1 MKTVLIISILFLLTN
16 LLVSA
21 QKQIAGNTPQVPDTI
36 KTQEPDTDS
45 DIKKILNTEEYKDYQ
60 AWVALGIGGL
70 PHTLE
75 GYRTVKRMGAMMK
88 DPVDVSRISLY
99 IGKNGDLATLKKLPK
114 RSGTKPSIA
123 PFAVPHRQ
131 TDQHNSEQIRKTQTR
146 VFDAAVADSD
156 SQLIYKNSY
165 LEKHSPGI
173 FLADPAK
180 GNQTVV
186 GISHAEIGHIHA
198 FDGSMHLIL
207 SPSDTKE
214 VIEKGWGELHGLAGT
229 GDKAARTYMLI
240 YSPRDENELAVT
252 RKILDA
258 AIQYSSYPAH

>member
-1 MKTVLIISILFLLTN
+1 MAI
-16 LLVSA
+16 LVSA
-21 QKQIAGNTPQVPDTI
+21 QK
-36 KTQEPDTDS
+36 PDTDTIQAVNDPVKIQAAVNS
-45 DIKKILNTEEYKDYQ
+45 DIQKSLTPAEYQDYL

-70 PHTLE
+70 PHTPE
-75 GYRTVKRMGAMMK
+75 GYRTVKKIGMAMK
-88 DPVDVSRISLY
+88 DPLDVSRITPY
-99 IGKNGDLATLKKLPK
+99 IGKKGDLASLKNLPK
-114 RSGTKPSIA
+114 RLGSKPSIA

-131 TDQHNSEQIRKTQTR
+131 TNQHNTEQIRKKQTEL
-146 VFDAAVADSD
+146 FDTAVEGSHG
-156 SQLIYKNSY
+156 QLIYRNSY

-198 FDGSMHLIL
+198 FDGSMHLII

-214 VIEKGWGELHGLAGT
+214 VIDKGWGELHGLANGE
-229 GDKAARTYMLI
+229 DKVARTYMLI

-252 RKILDA
+252 NQILDA
-258 AIQYSSYPAH
+258 AIKYSSYPAHQ